1 MTVTKSHAPTPAD
14 DATPLLEAQ
23 GVHVLLQGTEIVR
36 GVSLAVHPGEV
47 VALMGGNGSGKS
59 TLVRSIVGAIP
70 VSAGNVSILGG
81 PADAAARRA
90 VGYVPQRLTASGG
103 VSATAH
109 EVVASGLLGHRRLRP
124 GRNAD
129 ALVREAL
136 ELMDV
141 AGLQKQDVG
150 RLSGGQQQRVLIA
163 RALVRGPRLLIMDEP
178 LAGVDVESQVAFA
191 HAVGHL
197 KDEGVGMLIV
207 LHELGTI
214 ARHIDRA
221 VVLDAGCVSY
231 EGPPPRDLGVHALPG
246 HDHEHAHESAPA
258 PRPRTIPL
266 EGP

>member
-1 MTVTKSHAPTPAD
+1 MTNGHQSAAPSGSTA
-14 DATPLLEAQ
+14 LLEATDIR
-23 GVHVLLQGTEIVR
+23 VSLQGTEILH
-36 GVSLAVHPGEV
+36 GVSLTVRPGEV

-59 TLVRSIVGAIP
+59 TLVRSVVGAIP
-70 VSAGNVSILGG
+70 VSSGHVSILGG

-103 VSATAH
+103 VSATAR

-124 GRNAD
+124 GRGAD
-129 ALVREAL
+129 ALVRVAL

-141 AGLQKQDVG
+141 AGLESQDVG

-163 RALVRGPRLLIMDEP
+163 RALVREPRLLIMDEP

>member
-1 MTVTKSHAPTPAD
+1 MAKTHLPGSPGASAS
-14 DATPLLEAQ
+14 LLEAQ
-23 GVHVLLQGTEIVR
+23 DIHVSLQGTEIVR

-70 VSAGNVSILGG
+70 VAAGNVSILGG
-81 PADAAARRA
+81 PADAPARRA
-90 VGYVPQRLTASGG
+90 LGYVPQRLTASGG
-103 VSATAH
+103 VSATAQ

-124 GRNAD
+124 GRNSG
-129 ALVREAL
+129 ALVQAAL

-141 AGLQKQDVG
+141 ADLHSQDVG

-163 RALVRGPRLLIMDEP
+163 RALVREPRLLIMDEP

-197 KDEGVGMLIV
+197 KADGVGILIV